1 MNPSALKSVD
11 SKVKRNKPLAI
22 NRMMATREKFCQR
35 KQDKKNMV
43 LFTRDLAKTSMMAT

>member
-1 MNPSALKSVD
+1 MNPSTLNSVD

-43 LFTRDLAKTSMMAT
+43 YSLVDLLR